1 MTNDHCV
8 SLQSYP
14 RALSKTSASSHLKP
28 KGFLCYLIIL
38 FAVYYDPL
46 SVRLGATLK
55 NIDNLQII
63 FIW

>member
-1 MTNDHCV
+1 MFKKI
-8 SLQSYP
+8 Y
-14 RALSKTSASSHLKP
+14 SASSHLKP
-28 KGFLCYLIIL
+28 KGYLCYLIIL

-46 SVRLGATLK
+46 SVRLDATLK